1 MRFVYWNSSMLQ
13 YRHVGDG
20 HNHPVPSKCRRPSD
34 EVRRYRRII
43 FCPHRGHCRAF
54 CRGLFRGVGVY
65 VFGIPFC
72 MVWGYKWILVDL
84 FFGW

>member
-1 MRFVYWNSSMLQ
+1 MWFVYWNSSMLQ

-34 EVRRYRRII
+34 EVRRYSRII
-43 FCPHRGHCRAF
+43 FCPHRGQVRAF

-65 VFGIPFC
+65 VFGIPKGRAQ
-72 MVWGYKWILVDL
+72 GYKILMV
-84 FFGW
+84 F